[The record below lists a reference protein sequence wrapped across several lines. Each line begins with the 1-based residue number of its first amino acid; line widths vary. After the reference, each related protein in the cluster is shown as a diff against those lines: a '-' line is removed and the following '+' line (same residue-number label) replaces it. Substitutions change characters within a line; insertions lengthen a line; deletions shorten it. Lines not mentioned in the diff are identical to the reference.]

1 MRADLWVGSIV
12 LQLMKYEIMTPVET
26 CLEWSIPLVLVR
38 RKINKAFT
46 MTWKV
51 PVILPRTS
59 LGEHSDTY
67 AGATADIPPMP
78 NPEITRPA

>member
-1 MRADLWVGSIV
+1 MVS
-12 LQLMKYEIMTPVET
+12 PVSPSKE
-26 CLEWSIPLVLVR
+26 
-38 RKINKAFT
+38 KINKALT

>member
-1 MRADLWVGSIV
+1 
-12 LQLMKYEIMTPVET
+12 
-26 CLEWSIPLVLVR
+26 
-38 RKINKAFT
+38 

-78 NPEITRPA
+78 NPDITRPA